1 MESDAKLKKQS
12 SLARLFEYAGNYKY
26 LTILSWIFSVVS
38 VLDCAGTVLLYLES
52 DKGNFRCGASL

>member
-12 SLARLFEYAGNYKY
+12 SLARLFEYAGNYKSDDP
-26 LTILSWIFSVVS
+26 LVDIFCGQC
-38 VLDCAGTVLLYLES
+38 LDCAGTVLLYLES

>member
-26 LTILSWIFSVVS
+26 LTPSRLS
-38 VLDCAGTVLLYLES
+38 ART
-52 DKGNFRCGASL
+52 

>member
-26 LTILSWIFSVVS
+26 LTILSWIF
-38 VLDCAGTVLLYLES
+38 YLES